1 MSARSPYAIR
11 YMPYAPPSSRPS
23 AIRHAPSTRF
33 RRPYAIRHTPYAIL
47 SAAMVALAFFAGSPR
62 TLNAQSLKASGADL
76 CYTCH
81 QELKAKFAQGNVH
94 APVKEGQCDL
104 CHSPHAARFPKL
116 LRYKGADLCYVCHA
130 DKKESFTAKTA
141 HAPVKQG
148 QCLNCHDPHAS
159 SNKNLLAKS
168 GSELCLSCHD
178 KVRNAPRT
186 VKHMPFEAGDCLQ
199 CHTAHTSP
207 RKRLLVKPASQL
219 CQDCHQVADPR
230 IARVH
235 QPFNMATASCVSCH
249 APHGSD
255 RKGLIKTVAHQPFAQ
270 GRCGACHQVSGPD
283 PKATFLKGRELCF
296 TCHSKEA
303 QAFKKKLVHDPVAAG
318 QCEACH
324 TPHASE
330 IKGLLVDEAWGMCL
344 ECHEKVQERYA
355 RSKGYHPA
363 KAEASVCT
371 ACHTPHASDQPDLF
385 PDDSLK
391 VCSTCHKE
399 HASLSHP
406 MGAGVIDPRTK
417 GPITCLS
424 CHDPHGTQFEKFITF
439 PKERELC
446 IQCHRGE
453 MLRTRQ

>member
-1 MSARSPYAIR
+1 MSYTICGLPYAIR
-11 YMPYAPPSSRPS
+11 Q
-23 AIRHAPSTRF
+23 
-33 RRPYAIRHTPYAIL
+33 TPYAGIVLGIL
-47 SAAMVALAFFAGSPR
+47 VLGVLIESPGVARGQATKLE
-62 TLNAQSLKASGADL
+62 GAEL

-81 QELKAKFAQGNVH
+81 QELKVKFAQSNVH
-94 APVKEGQCDL
+94 APVKEGGCDL

-116 LRYKGADLCYVCHA
+116 VRFKGADLCYVCHA
-130 DKKESFTAKTA
+130 DKKDIFTAKTA

-159 SNKNLLAKS
+159 PNKNLLAKS
-168 GSELCLSCHD
+168 GSELCLSCHN
-178 KVRNAPRT
+178 KVREAPRT

-207 RKRLLVKPASQL
+207 RRSLLVKPATQL
-219 CQDCHQVADPR
+219 CQDCHQVRDPR
-230 IARVH
+230 IARMH
-235 QPFNMATASCVSCH
+235 QPFNVTTASCVSCH

-255 RKGLIKTVAHQPFAQ
+255 RKGLIKHVAHQPFAQ
-270 GRCGACHQVSGPD
+270 GRCGSCHQVGGPD
-283 PKATFLKGRELCF
+283 PKATFLKGRDLCF
-296 TCHSKEA
+296 SCHSKEA
-303 QAFKKKLVHDPVAAG
+303 QAFRKKLVHAPVAAG

-330 IKGLLVDEAWGMCL
+330 IKGLLAGEAWGMCL
-344 ECHEKVQERYA
+344 DCHEKVEDRYT
-355 RSKGYHPA
+355 RSKASHPP
-363 KAEASVCT
+363 KEAASQCT

-385 PDDSLK
+385 PTDSLT

-406 MGAGVIDPRTK
+406 MGAGVTDPRTK
-417 GPITCLS
+417 ATMTCLS
-424 CHDPHGTQFEKFITF
+424 CHDPHGTQFEKFTTF

-453 MLRTRQ
+453 LLRARQ